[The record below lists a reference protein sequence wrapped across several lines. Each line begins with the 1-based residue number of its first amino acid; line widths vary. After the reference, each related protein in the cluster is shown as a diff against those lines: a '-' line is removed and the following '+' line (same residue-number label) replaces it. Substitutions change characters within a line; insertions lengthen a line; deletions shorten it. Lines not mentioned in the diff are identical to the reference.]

1 MGSFM
6 VILLLTA
13 VEPVQSICGRYSV
26 DFYHS
31 NLTLNEKFESE
42 ASDTA
47 G

>member
-1 MGSFM
+1 M

-13 VEPVQSICGRYSV
+13 VEPVQSVCGHGRYSV
-26 DFYHS
+26 DLYHS